1 MLRRALSF
9 FGLIFI
15 AACSFSQEGPI
26 EQYIKNDD
34 YKAAVA
40 LDPAKRTQQDIT
52 KILPNRKTE
61 LFAEYVAAKSSA
73 VNLFTLRQAVEKLRL
88 NKQVASPS
96 GSTGVTSLVS
106 RVAVPGIVGLG
117 VEYGSILQRTTGN
130 STTLRGNLLGVA
142 RMLFGAQQFPNC
154 SLLTKPKDCE
164 PASRWLRRF
173 SAVGVFENVDQ
184 TIATGTAV
192 PANST
197 TPTVVDLFGNGY
209 HMASWGAR
217 FDITANDPSDPKY
230 LTNWKDAITK
240 LRGDQAGLDL
250 TDAVGKLIT
259 PEKDTYS
266 KWQVETVDILKSASK
281 SEFKQRLEQR
291 LDILI
296 DRLMASDADFV
307 SKVAAVRLASQNY
320 FAVRDEL
327 LQAIQSHKFSVEY
340 NNQHPRNQ
348 PTASNVRII
357 YSHQPGK
364 SPTLITINAAATWY
378 NSLPAAP
385 ATSRL
390 RDVQAAG
397 QLERRLGEVPN
408 LGNAV
413 MTFAGYYQWMKEDAL
428 ITIGPGNVAPGSGIV
443 LPGTAAKL
451 LGTKG
456 NIGIIQGKLTLPMT
470 TMIKVPLSV
479 TWSNRTE
486 LIKESDTRG
495 QVGVTFDLDSLF
507 K

>member
-1 MLRRALSF
+1 MLRRILSF
-9 FGLIFI
+9 LPAIFI
-15 AACSFSQEGPI
+15 AVCSLSQERPI
-26 EQYIKNDD
+26 DNYVKNMD
-34 YKAAVA
+34 YDTVIEIAPTA
-40 LDPAKRTQQDIT
+40 RTQQEIT
-52 KILPNRKTE
+52 NILPNFQGPR
-61 LFAEYVAAKSSA
+61 FAEYVAAKSSA
-73 VNLFTLRQAVEKLRL
+73 VDLFTLRQAVEKLRL

-96 GSTGVTSLVS
+96 GGTGVTSLVS
-106 RVAVPGIVGLG
+106 RVAVPGILGLG

-142 RMLFGAQQFPNC
+142 RMLFGTQQFPNC
-154 SLLTKPKDCE
+154 PAIAPEFCE

-184 TIATGTAV
+184 TTATGTAV

-197 TPTVVDLFGNGY
+197 TPTAVDLFGNGY
-209 HMASWGAR
+209 RMASWGAR

-230 LTNWKDAITK
+230 LKNWRDAITT

-250 TDAVGKLIT
+250 TAAVNNLIT
-259 PEKDTYS
+259 PANGIYS
-266 KWQVETVDILKSASK
+266 TWANETVPILKNASK
-281 SEFKQRLEQR
+281 FEFKDKLEERLN
-291 LDILI
+291 ILI
-296 DRLMASDADFV
+296 ARLMASDINFV
-307 SKVAAVRLASQNY
+307 SKVAAVRQASQNY
-320 FAVRDEL
+320 FNVRDDL

-340 NNQHPRNQ
+340 NNLHPRNQ
-348 PTASNVRII
+348 PTTSNVRVI

-385 ATSRL
+385 TTSRL

-397 QLERRLGEVPN
+397 QLDQRLGQIPN

-413 MTFAGYYQWMKEDAL
+413 ATFAGYYQWMKEDAL

-456 NIGIIQGKLTLPMT
+456 NIGIVQGKLTIPMT
-470 TMIKVPLSV
+470 STIKVPLSV

-486 LIKESDTRG
+486 LINESDTRG
-495 QVGVTFDLDSLF
+495 QIGVTFDLDSLF